1 MRPADL
7 KGRIAQGLSG
17 HGGGRRLGEL
27 AEAYL
32 QVPDSPLARRTLR
45 SLLQEDARFVIS
57 GEEVELAVEAC
68 PLAAIALEDLTFA
81 VLDFET
87 NGCPPADR
95 AIELGIS
102 VWRCGEEVAT
112 YERLLDPGTPIAPFV
127 TRLTGIRPSDLEGC
141 PGFEEILP
149 ELVPLL
155 DGSVLV
161 AHNLPFDRRI
171 LLDELDR
178 AGGDPALASP
188 AVCTLRLARRL
199 LPKEERKNLDA
210 LADRFGLSFTARHR
224 ALGDARVSGHL
235 LHILLDLARER
246 ADLRTLE
253 DLQLFLAGEGTSKS
267 GPAQPEEGAA
277 EDGANPGL

>member
-1 MRPADL
+1 LSARDL
-7 KGRIAQGLSG
+7 KGRISEALEA

-27 AEAYL
+27 AEVFL

-45 SLLQEDARFVIS
+45 ALLQGDARFVIS
-57 GEEVELAVEAC
+57 GDEVELAVEVC
-68 PLAAIALEDLTFA
+68 PLTALPLEELTFA

-87 NGCPPADR
+87 NGCPPRDR
-95 AIELGIS
+95 AIELGVS

-112 YERLLDPGTPIAPFV
+112 YERLIDPGTPVAPFV
-127 TRLTGIRPSDLEGC
+127 TRLTGIRQSDLEGC
-141 PGFEEILP
+141 PDFEEILP

-155 DGSVLV
+155 EGSVLV

-178 AGGDPALASP
+178 VGGDPALASP

-210 LADRFGLSFTARHR
+210 LAERFSLNFTARHR
-224 ALGDARVSGHL
+224 ALGDARVTGRL

-246 ADLRTLE
+246 AELRTLE
-253 DLQLFLAGEGTSKS
+253 DLQLFLAGGETVRAEAPP
-267 GPAQPEEGAA
+267 PAEEAGG
-277 EDGANPGL
+277 DVQNPGL

>member
-1 MRPADL
+1 LTPADL
-7 KGRIAQGLSG
+7 KGRIAGALAS

-27 AEAYL
+27 AEAFL

-45 SLLQEDARFVIS
+45 ALLQGDARFLVS
-57 GEEVELAVEAC
+57 GDEVELAVDVC
-68 PLAAIALEDLTFA
+68 PLTSMPIEELTFA

-87 NGCPPADR
+87 NGCPPRDR
-95 AIELGIS
+95 AIELGVS
-102 VWRCGEEVAT
+102 VWRCGEEVGS
-112 YERLLDPGTPIAPFV
+112 YERLIDPGTPVAPFV
-127 TRLTGIRPSDLEGC
+127 TRLTGIRQSDLEGC

-149 ELVPLL
+149 EVVPLL
-155 DGSVLV
+155 EGSVVV

-210 LADRFGLSFTARHR
+210 LAERFGLNFTARHR
-224 ALGDARVSGHL
+224 ALGDARVTGRL
-235 LHILLDLARER
+235 LHILLELARER
-246 ADLRTLE
+246 AELNTLE
-253 DLQLFLAGEGTSKS
+253 DLQLFLAGGETV
-267 GPAQPEEGAA
+267 PAAA
-277 EDGANPGL
+277 PPSAGEDREIAPNTGL